1 MKRGYETLNE
11 LSSELLATIGS
22 TGIVLDASRYVSRSR
37 TISRESEPC
46 VFFDDVRVVL
56 RDQIVARGGLIK
68 LSHA

>member
-56 RDQIVARGGLIK
+56 RYQIVARGGLIK